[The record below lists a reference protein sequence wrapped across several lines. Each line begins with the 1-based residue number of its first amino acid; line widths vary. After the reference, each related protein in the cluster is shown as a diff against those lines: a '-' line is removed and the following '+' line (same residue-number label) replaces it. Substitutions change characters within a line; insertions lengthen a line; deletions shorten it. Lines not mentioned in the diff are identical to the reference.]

1 MRTLEHNAD
10 NGVHCIIAYK
20 YLCLYYC
27 IQVPLFVLLHTS
39 TSPLFVFQRIPLFS
53 QPKPCHSQDHWSSL
67 QPNLKIVLSI
77 RRLRTHDEKE
87 YT

>member
-1 MRTLEHNAD
+1 MLIMVSTVLLHTSIS
-10 NGVHCIIAYK
+10 VCIIAYK

-27 IQVPLFVLLHTS
+27 IQV
-39 TSPLFVFQRIPLFS
+39 PLFVFQRIPLFS